1 MAKSNTVAEKLK
13 VIPDLPGVYKF
24 LNIKKEISY
33 VGQAKSIKK
42 RVQSYFNKAGKVNR
56 KTWRMSREV
65 RDIQYTVVNSESD
78 AFHLEN
84 SLIKKNQPRYN
95 IQLKDDKSYPY
106 ICITS
111 ERFPRIFST
120 RRYIPSRG
128 KYYGPYAS
136 VKGMNNVLNL
146 LKNLYTIRTCKYNL
160 SKENIEQGK
169 FKVCLEYHIKNCK
182 GPCENLQS
190 EEDYN
195 KDINQCENILKGNIS
210 VVRDYFQKTMQ
221 EFAGKMEF
229 ELAGKYKNKLQL
241 LDRFQAKT
249 LVVNRKIS
257 DLDVFTVLP
266 DEKRVYVNFIKVKKG
281 SIILSQ
287 TKEVKKRLD
296 EVSEDILGLF
306 IYEYRLKFKS
316 KAREVLTNIP
326 VDIPIREATVIV
338 PQRGDKKK
346 LIELSLKNSWYYK
359 KEILSHQTKQ
369 NESRTLKLLQS
380 DLQLKNLPYRIE
392 CFDNSNIQ
400 GSSPVASMVCFKNGK
415 PSKENYRRYNIKTV
429 ASPDDFSSMYE
440 IVYRRYRR
448 LMEEVSPL
456 PDLVIIDGG
465 KGQLNAAKKALSTL
479 DLYGKIPLIGIAK
492 RLEEIYFPD
501 DQYPLH
507 IEKKSESLKL
517 IQRIR
522 NEAHRFAIAFHRA
535 KRSKNAFK
543 SVLEEIK
550 GIGPKTTQQLLRKFK
565 SVENIIGQDR
575 ESLSE
580 VIGKSKA
587 ELVYTTLK
595 KQKG

>member
-1 MAKSNTVAEKLK
+1 
-13 VIPDLPGVYKF
+13 
-24 LNIKKEISY
+24 
-33 VGQAKSIKK
+33 
-42 RVQSYFNKAGKVNR
+42 
-56 KTWRMSREV
+56 
-65 RDIQYTVVNSESD
+65 
-78 AFHLEN
+78 
-84 SLIKKNQPRYN
+84 
-95 IQLKDDKSYPY
+95 
-106 ICITS
+106 
-111 ERFPRIFST
+111 
-120 RRYIPSRG
+120 
-128 KYYGPYAS
+128 
-136 VKGMNNVLNL
+136 
-146 LKNLYTIRTCKYNL
+146 
-160 SKENIEQGK
+160 
-169 FKVCLEYHIKNCK
+169 
-182 GPCENLQS
+182 
-190 EEDYN
+190 
-195 KDINQCENILKGNIS
+195 
-210 VVRDYFQKTMQ
+210 
-221 EFAGKMEF
+221 MEF